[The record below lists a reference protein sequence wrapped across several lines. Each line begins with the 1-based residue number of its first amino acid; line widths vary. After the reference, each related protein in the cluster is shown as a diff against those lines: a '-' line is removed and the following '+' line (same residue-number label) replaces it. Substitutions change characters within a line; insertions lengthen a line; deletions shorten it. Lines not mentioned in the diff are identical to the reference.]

1 MSAAD
6 ILAEIKQKMSDEADI
21 DLREAYKALSSVV
34 KTDVSSASEVLET
47 VKTGLQSQKNDGYSL
62 SEAYK
67 ALSSVVKADV
77 SLAPRVFDTF
87 ETALKSEKN
96 TSSLFGFGSL
106 ITAYESLSSLV
117 EADALLALEV
127 LSAVNTGLRSNK
139 NNRYCLGEAY
149 KALSSVVKA
158 DASLAPEV
166 LETLKIGLP
175 KRDMLFNISDENDSG
190 SLEIAYKVLSDIV
203 KENPSAVPEACDIFS
218 CFLMSKKNNQ
228 DSWESA
234 CEVLS
239 DIVKKSPSAAPEVFE
254 VFETALR
261 EGKYHEYDLGYACGV
276 LSSVVKENPSL
287 VPEVRETM
295 KNILL
300 PDDYNETYHLADT
313 YHALSDIAQEDP
325 LLMPV
330 IFDIYKTALQSE
342 KSNEYTLGNTY
353 GILSGIAPK
362 NPSLASEVLETCRV
376 AVQSEKNDWT
386 TLKSAYRILSEIAG
400 TDISLAPEIF
410 EAFRAAVQSEKNGWA
425 SLQEAYGVLFF
436 IAQANAPLTPEVLDI
451 YKTALQSERNS
462 GTTLKLAYNALSTIV
477 QTDAS
482 LAPEILDV
490 FRIGLQSEKNNEESL
505 EEAYG
510 VLSSIAKSD
519 ASLAPQV
526 AQALL
531 QRGRAG
537 SSEDAFQLL
546 SRCLKYCRP
555 EDIGS
560 VTEEQKQIVQA
571 AWNMRFSTEQERRFA
586 FDHMEIERIAATS
599 FSAQQRCMNVLVGC
613 LGQEKNLPA
622 EATAGYR
629 KDSDNELYKEN
640 ADWLI
645 PASFKAAELFG
656 CYFPAYLKKTQGFF
670 SVHDAVYWLPQGMSK
685 AKNESFARFLQNNVV
700 YADIDGN
707 KKARPLSELNII
719 AKSWKALDPELE
731 KAKYKDILAFCQS
744 RKYADQEIEAFAV
757 EAARWGVQEGDYKNC
772 EKIYQ
777 AGLKVPE
784 PFDSSKEFKFGKY
797 TGRFL
802 PRDDVRVGFFGE
814 YTDCCQH
821 FGGASNSCV
830 VSSVMDPYSQLFV
843 IENEKGSIIGG
854 SWVWENTEGRYRE
867 VCFDNIEAIGE
878 YASNPVVNKIY
889 EQAGRYLAQEAD
901 CRRVTIGLGYQDA
914 DVSSY
919 QKTEA
924 IALPKQYQNKY
935 SDARNQVL
943 LAENP
948 KAAPLDKSAESLRY
962 VRDVCFLDVAAM
974 EDISERCFPEGDKG
988 LQIPDEPS
996 GLVLVDKDKGV
1007 VGYCL
1012 YDKEEKSV
1020 YDMAVLPEYR
1030 KDKNASSGK
1039 LFAETVREIKKLGG
1053 EWTAELR
1060 DKTTMRYMEA
1070 MGQRG
1075 LVEYQVKGVDH
1086 EMSNG
1091 DKVYSVTFKPKVIAK
1106 QAQKVQTPL
1115 SNAAER

>member
-1 MSAAD
+1 MAPQ
-6 ILAEIKQKMSDEADI
+6 ILEVYKNASQSDENDWDSLSELYYGLPLIVKADASLAAQVFEVYKTTLQLDENVGYYHTALYKGLSLI
-21 DLREAYKALSSVV
+21 TEADASLAPQVFEVYKTALQLDMNDCDSLAALYDGLPSIVKADASLAAQVFEVYKTDLQSGKNIRFPLVTLYYGLSSVV
-34 KTDVSSASEVLET
+34 EADASLAAQVLDIY
-47 VKTGLQSQKNDGYSL
+47 KIAAQSYKNYSTSL
-62 SEAYK
+62 SKLYRG
-67 ALSSVVKADV
+67 LSSVVKAD
-77 SLAPRVFDTF
+77 P
-87 ETALKSEKN
+87 
-96 TSSLFGFGSL
+96 
-106 ITAYESLSSLV
+106 
-117 EADALLALEV
+117 
-127 LSAVNTGLRSNK
+127 
-139 NNRYCLGEAY
+139 
-149 KALSSVVKA
+149 
-158 DASLAPEV
+158 
-166 LETLKIGLP
+166 
-175 KRDMLFNISDENDSG
+175 
-190 SLEIAYKVLSDIV
+190 
-203 KENPSAVPEACDIFS
+203 
-218 CFLMSKKNNQ
+218 
-228 DSWESA
+228 
-234 CEVLS
+234 
-239 DIVKKSPSAAPEVFE
+239 
-254 VFETALR
+254 
-261 EGKYHEYDLGYACGV
+261 
-276 LSSVVKENPSL
+276 
-287 VPEVRETM
+287 
-295 KNILL
+295 
-300 PDDYNETYHLADT
+300 
-313 YHALSDIAQEDP
+313 
-325 LLMPV
+325 
-330 IFDIYKTALQSE
+330 
-342 KSNEYTLGNTY
+342 
-353 GILSGIAPK
+353 
-362 NPSLASEVLETCRV
+362 
-376 AVQSEKNDWT
+376 
-386 TLKSAYRILSEIAG
+386 
-400 TDISLAPEIF
+400 
-410 EAFRAAVQSEKNGWA
+410 
-425 SLQEAYGVLFF
+425 
-436 IAQANAPLTPEVLDI
+436 
-451 YKTALQSERNS
+451 
-462 GTTLKLAYNALSTIV
+462 
-477 QTDAS
+477 
-482 LAPEILDV
+482 
-490 FRIGLQSEKNNEESL
+490 
-505 EEAYG
+505 
-510 VLSSIAKSD
+510 
-519 ASLAPQV
+519 SLAPQV
-526 AQALL
+526 VQICLEAPHPF
-531 QRGRAG
+531 
-537 SSEDAFQLL
+537 EKFQLL
-546 SRCLKYCRP
+546 SLCFKHCRP

-586 FDHMEIERIAATS
+586 FDNMEIERIAATS

-629 KDSDNELYKEN
+629 KDSDNELYKDN
-640 ADWLI
+640 ADWLV

-670 SVHDAVYWLPQGMSK
+670 SAHDAVYWLPQGMSK

-707 KKARPLSELNII
+707 KKARPLAELNMI
-719 AKSWKALDPELE
+719 AKSWKALKPDME

-744 RKYADQEIEAFAV
+744 QTYADQEIAKFAV

-821 FGGASNSCV
+821 FGGVGNSCA

-878 YASNPVVNKIY
+878 YASNPIVNKIY

-919 QKTEA
+919 QNTEA
-924 IALPKQYQNKY
+924 IALPKQYKNKY

-962 VRDVCFLDVAAM
+962 VRDACFLDVAAM

-988 LQIPDEPS
+988 LQIPNEPS
-996 GLVLVDKDKGV
+996 GLVLIDKDKGV

-1075 LVEYQVKGVDH
+1075 LVEYQVNGVDH

-1106 QAQKVQTPL
+1106 QAQKVQTPI

>member
-1 MSAAD
+1 MSGEQD
-6 ILAEIKQKMSDEADI
+6 KLNEIKEQIQSD
-21 DLREAYKALSSVV
+21 
-34 KTDVSSASEVLET
+34 
-47 VKTGLQSQKNDGYSL
+47 KNDSYS
-62 SEAYK
+62 
-67 ALSSVVKADV
+67 
-77 SLAPRVFDTF
+77 
-87 ETALKSEKN
+87 
-96 TSSLFGFGSL
+96 
-106 ITAYESLSSLV
+106 
-117 EADALLALEV
+117 
-127 LSAVNTGLRSNK
+127 
-139 NNRYCLGEAY
+139 
-149 KALSSVVKA
+149 
-158 DASLAPEV
+158 
-166 LETLKIGLP
+166 LETLYEKLP
-175 KRDMLFNISDENDSG
+175 SIVRADAPLAPQML
-190 SLEIAYKVLSDIV
+190 
-203 KENPSAVPEACDIFS
+203 
-218 CFLMSKKNNQ
+218 
-228 DSWESA
+228 
-234 CEVLS
+234 EV
-239 DIVKKSPSAAPEVFE
+239 
-254 VFETALR
+254 
-261 EGKYHEYDLGYACGV
+261 
-276 LSSVVKENPSL
+276 
-287 VPEVRETM
+287 
-295 KNILL
+295 
-300 PDDYNETYHLADT
+300 
-313 YHALSDIAQEDP
+313 
-325 LLMPV
+325 
-330 IFDIYKTALQSE
+330 YKTALQSDKNDGRSLE
-342 KSNEYTLGNTY
+342 ALYRGL
-353 GILSGIAPK
+353 LSIIKADT
-362 NPSLASEVLETCRV
+362 SLAPQVLEVYRT
-376 AVQSEKNDWT
+376 ALQSDKNNWYS
-386 TLKSAYRILSEIAG
+386 LRYLYRYLPSIAEA
-400 TDISLAPEIF
+400 DASLAPEIF
-410 EAFRAAVQSEKNGWA
+410 EAFRDAVQSEKNGWA
-425 SLQEAYGVLFF
+425 SLKEAYGVLFF

-451 YKTALQSERNS
+451 YKTALQSDKNNCGS
-462 GTTLKLAYNALSTIV
+462 LKLAYNALSTIV

-482 LAPEILDV
+482 LAPEILNV
-490 FRIGLQSEKNNEESL
+490 FRIGLQSEKNDEESL
-505 EEAYG
+505 KEAYG

-519 ASLAPQV
+519 ASLAPKV

-546 SRCLKYCRP
+546 SHCLKHCLR

-586 FDHMEIERIAATS
+586 FDNMEIERIAATS

-613 LGQEKNLPA
+613 LGQEKDIPP
-622 EATAGYR
+622 EETVGYR
-629 KDSDNELYKEN
+629 KAGDNELYREN

-670 SVHDAVYWLPQGMSK
+670 SAHDAVYWLPQGMSK

-707 KKARPLSELNII
+707 KKARPLAELNII
-719 AKSWKALDPELE
+719 AKSWKALDSELE

-744 RKYADQEIEAFAV
+744 QKYADQEIAKFAV

-821 FGGASNSCV
+821 FGGVGNSCA

-843 IENEKGSIIGG
+843 IENEKGNIIGG
-854 SWVWENTEGRYRE
+854 SWVWENTEDRYRE

-919 QKTEA
+919 PKTEA

-988 LQIPDEPS
+988 LQIPNEPS

-1012 YDKEEKSV
+1012 YDKNERSV

-1075 LVEYQVKGVDH
+1075 LVEYQVNGVDH

>member
-1 MSAAD
+1 MSEWLD
-6 ILAEIKQKMSDEADI
+6 ILNEIKDQIQSGDI
-21 DLREAYKALSSVV
+21 DSDSLSYLYRELSSI
-34 KTDVSSASEVLET
+34 
-47 VKTGLQSQKNDGYSL
+47 
-62 SEAYK
+62 
-67 ALSSVVKADV
+67 VKADV
-77 SLAPRVFDTF
+77 SLAPQVLEVYRTTLQSD
-87 ETALKSEKN
+87 KN
-96 TSSLFGFGSL
+96 DGHSLRYL
-106 ITAYESLSSLV
+106 YEELSSII
-117 EADALLALEV
+117 
-127 LSAVNTGLRSNK
+127 
-139 NNRYCLGEAY
+139 
-149 KALSSVVKA
+149 KA
-158 DASLAPEV
+158 DTSLAPQMLEV
-166 LETLKIGLP
+166 
-175 KRDMLFNISDENDSG
+175 
-190 SLEIAYKVLSDIV
+190 
-203 KENPSAVPEACDIFS
+203 
-218 CFLMSKKNNQ
+218 
-228 DSWESA
+228 
-234 CEVLS
+234 
-239 DIVKKSPSAAPEVFE
+239 
-254 VFETALR
+254 
-261 EGKYHEYDLGYACGV
+261 
-276 LSSVVKENPSL
+276 
-287 VPEVRETM
+287 
-295 KNILL
+295 
-300 PDDYNETYHLADT
+300 
-313 YHALSDIAQEDP
+313 
-325 LLMPV
+325 
-330 IFDIYKTALQSE
+330 YKTALQSD
-342 KSNEYTLGNTY
+342 
-353 GILSGIAPK
+353 
-362 NPSLASEVLETCRV
+362 
-376 AVQSEKNDWT
+376 KNDRDSLK
-386 TLKSAYRILSEIAG
+386 TLYEELSSIIKAD
-400 TDISLAPEIF
+400 TSLAP
-410 EAFRAAVQSEKNGWA
+410 QM
-425 SLQEAYGVLFF
+425 L
-436 IAQANAPLTPEVLDI
+436 EV
-451 YKTALQSERNS
+451 YKTALQSDKNDGRSLE
-462 GTTLKLAYNALSTIV
+462 ALYRYLPSIAEA
-477 QTDAS
+477 DAS
-482 LAPEILDV
+482 LASQVLEV
-490 FRIGLQSEKNNEESL
+490 CRIASQSNKNNWYSL
-505 EEAYG
+505 ETLYSG
-510 VLSSIAKSD
+510 LRSIAEAD

-526 AQALL
+526 LEVYRTALQSDKNDRDSLKTLYKGLRSIAEADTSLAPQVLEVYRTAL
-531 QRGRAG
+531 QSDKNDCYSLETLYKGLRSIAEADVSLAPQIVQMSLEIRD
-537 SSEDAFQLL
+537 SSEDAFQYL

-586 FDHMEIERIAATS
+586 FDNMEIERIAATS

-613 LGQEKNLPA
+613 LGQEKDIPP
-622 EATAGYR
+622 EETAGYR
-629 KDSDNELYKEN
+629 KAGDNELYREN

-656 CYFPAYLKKTQGFF
+656 CYFPAYLKKTQVFF

-707 KKARPLSELNII
+707 KKARPLAELNII
-719 AKSWKALDPELE
+719 AKSWKALDSELE

-744 RKYADQEIEAFAV
+744 QKYADQEIAKFAV

-821 FGGASNSCV
+821 FGGVGNSCA

-843 IENEKGSIIGG
+843 IENEKGNIIGG
-854 SWVWENTEGRYRE
+854 SWVWENTEDRYRE

-919 QKTEA
+919 PKTEA

-988 LQIPDEPS
+988 LQIPNEPS

-1012 YDKEEKSV
+1012 YDKNERSV

-1075 LVEYQVKGVDH
+1075 LVEYQVNGVDH

-1091 DKVYSVTFKPKVIAK
+1091 DKVYSVTFKPKVITK
-1106 QAQKVQTPL
+1106 QAQKVQTPI

>member
-1 MSAAD
+1 MSGEQD
-6 ILAEIKQKMSDEADI
+6 KLNEIKEQIQSDKNDGHSLDSLYRGLLSIIKTDTSLAPQMLEVYKTALQSDKNDGRSLEALYRGLLSIIKADTSLAPQVLEVCKTALQS
-21 DLREAYKALSSVV
+21 DKNDGRSLEALYARLPLITDENASLAPPVLEIYRTASQSDKNEGSSLDSLYRGLLSIANANVPLAPQILEFCKTASQYDKNNSDSLSTLYARLSSIAE
-34 KTDVSSASEVLET
+34 KNASLVPQVFEVYRT
-47 VKTGLQSQKNDGYSL
+47 ALQSDKNDGYSL
-62 SEAYK
+62 ETLYKRLSSIAEKDASLVPQVLDIYKTAAQSDKNDRDSLGSLYKRLPSIAEADTSLMPQVLEVYKNAAQSDKNDRDSLGSLYKRLPSITEADTSLAPQILEVYKNASQSDENDWDSLSELYYGLPLIVKADASLAAQVFEVYK
-67 ALSSVVKADV
+67 TTLQLDENVGYYHTALYKGLSLITEADASLAPQVFEVYKTALQLDMNDCDSLAALYDGLPSIVKADASLAAQVFEVYKTDLQSGKNIRFPLVTLYYGLSSVVEADASLAAQVLDIYKIAAQSYKNYSTSLSKLYRGLSSVVKAD
-77 SLAPRVFDTF
+77 P
-87 ETALKSEKN
+87 
-96 TSSLFGFGSL
+96 
-106 ITAYESLSSLV
+106 
-117 EADALLALEV
+117 
-127 LSAVNTGLRSNK
+127 
-139 NNRYCLGEAY
+139 
-149 KALSSVVKA
+149 
-158 DASLAPEV
+158 
-166 LETLKIGLP
+166 
-175 KRDMLFNISDENDSG
+175 
-190 SLEIAYKVLSDIV
+190 
-203 KENPSAVPEACDIFS
+203 
-218 CFLMSKKNNQ
+218 
-228 DSWESA
+228 
-234 CEVLS
+234 
-239 DIVKKSPSAAPEVFE
+239 
-254 VFETALR
+254 
-261 EGKYHEYDLGYACGV
+261 
-276 LSSVVKENPSL
+276 
-287 VPEVRETM
+287 
-295 KNILL
+295 
-300 PDDYNETYHLADT
+300 
-313 YHALSDIAQEDP
+313 
-325 LLMPV
+325 
-330 IFDIYKTALQSE
+330 
-342 KSNEYTLGNTY
+342 
-353 GILSGIAPK
+353 
-362 NPSLASEVLETCRV
+362 
-376 AVQSEKNDWT
+376 
-386 TLKSAYRILSEIAG
+386 
-400 TDISLAPEIF
+400 
-410 EAFRAAVQSEKNGWA
+410 
-425 SLQEAYGVLFF
+425 
-436 IAQANAPLTPEVLDI
+436 
-451 YKTALQSERNS
+451 
-462 GTTLKLAYNALSTIV
+462 
-477 QTDAS
+477 
-482 LAPEILDV
+482 
-490 FRIGLQSEKNNEESL
+490 
-505 EEAYG
+505 
-510 VLSSIAKSD
+510 
-519 ASLAPQV
+519 SLAPQV
-526 AQALL
+526 VQICLEAPHPF
-531 QRGRAG
+531 
-537 SSEDAFQLL
+537 EKFQLL
-546 SRCLKYCRP
+546 SLCFKHCRP

-586 FDHMEIERIAATS
+586 FDNMEIERIAATS

-629 KDSDNELYKEN
+629 KDSDNELYKDN
-640 ADWLI
+640 ADWLV

-670 SVHDAVYWLPQGMSK
+670 LAHDAVYWLPQGMSK

-707 KKARPLSELNII
+707 KKARPLAELNMI
-719 AKSWKALDPELE
+719 AKSWKALKPDME

-744 RKYADQEIEAFAV
+744 QTYADQEIAKFAV

-821 FGGASNSCV
+821 FGGVGNSCA

-878 YASNPVVNKIY
+878 YASNPIVNKIY

-919 QKTEA
+919 QNTEA
-924 IALPKQYQNKY
+924 IALPKQYKNKY

-962 VRDVCFLDVAAM
+962 VRDACFLDVAAM

-988 LQIPDEPS
+988 LQIPNEPS
-996 GLVLVDKDKGV
+996 GLVLIDKDKGV

-1075 LVEYQVKGVDH
+1075 LVEYQVNGVDH

-1106 QAQKVQTPL
+1106 QAQKVQTPI

>member
-1 MSAAD
+1 MSGEQD
-6 ILAEIKQKMSDEADI
+6 KLNEIKEQIQSDKNDGHSLDSLYRGLLSIIKTDTSLAPQMLEVYKTALQSDKNDGRSLEALYARLPLITDENASLAPPVLEI
-21 DLREAYKALSSVV
+21 YRTASQSDKNEGSSLDSLYRGLLSIANANVPLAPQILEFCKTASQYDKNNSDSLSTLYARLSSIAE
-34 KTDVSSASEVLET
+34 KNASLVPQVFEVYRT
-47 VKTGLQSQKNDGYSL
+47 ALQSDKNDGYSL
-62 SEAYK
+62 ETLYKRLSSIAEKDASLVPQVLDIYKTAAQSDKNDRDSLGSLYKRLPSIAEADTSLMPQVLEVYKNAAQSDKNDRDSLGSLYKRLPSITEADTSLAPQILEVYKNASQSDENDWDSLSELYYGLPLIVKADASLAAQVFEVYK
-67 ALSSVVKADV
+67 TTLQLDENVGYYHTALYKGLSLITEADASLAPQVFEVYKTALQLDMNDCDSLAALYDGLPSIVKADASLAAQVFEVYKTDLQSGKNIRFPLVTLYYGLSSVVEADASLAAQVLDIYKIAAQSYKNYSTSLSKLYRGLSSVVKAD
-77 SLAPRVFDTF
+77 P
-87 ETALKSEKN
+87 
-96 TSSLFGFGSL
+96 
-106 ITAYESLSSLV
+106 
-117 EADALLALEV
+117 
-127 LSAVNTGLRSNK
+127 
-139 NNRYCLGEAY
+139 
-149 KALSSVVKA
+149 
-158 DASLAPEV
+158 
-166 LETLKIGLP
+166 
-175 KRDMLFNISDENDSG
+175 
-190 SLEIAYKVLSDIV
+190 
-203 KENPSAVPEACDIFS
+203 
-218 CFLMSKKNNQ
+218 
-228 DSWESA
+228 
-234 CEVLS
+234 
-239 DIVKKSPSAAPEVFE
+239 
-254 VFETALR
+254 
-261 EGKYHEYDLGYACGV
+261 
-276 LSSVVKENPSL
+276 
-287 VPEVRETM
+287 
-295 KNILL
+295 
-300 PDDYNETYHLADT
+300 
-313 YHALSDIAQEDP
+313 
-325 LLMPV
+325 
-330 IFDIYKTALQSE
+330 
-342 KSNEYTLGNTY
+342 
-353 GILSGIAPK
+353 
-362 NPSLASEVLETCRV
+362 
-376 AVQSEKNDWT
+376 
-386 TLKSAYRILSEIAG
+386 
-400 TDISLAPEIF
+400 
-410 EAFRAAVQSEKNGWA
+410 
-425 SLQEAYGVLFF
+425 
-436 IAQANAPLTPEVLDI
+436 
-451 YKTALQSERNS
+451 
-462 GTTLKLAYNALSTIV
+462 
-477 QTDAS
+477 
-482 LAPEILDV
+482 
-490 FRIGLQSEKNNEESL
+490 
-505 EEAYG
+505 
-510 VLSSIAKSD
+510 
-519 ASLAPQV
+519 SLAPQV
-526 AQALL
+526 VQICLEAPHPF
-531 QRGRAG
+531 
-537 SSEDAFQLL
+537 EKFQLL
-546 SRCLKYCRP
+546 SLCFKHCRP

-586 FDHMEIERIAATS
+586 FDNMEIERIAATS

-629 KDSDNELYKEN
+629 KDSDNELYKDN
-640 ADWLI
+640 ADWLV

-670 SVHDAVYWLPQGMSK
+670 LAHDAVYWLPQGMSK

-707 KKARPLSELNII
+707 KKARPLAELNMI
-719 AKSWKALDPELE
+719 AKSWKALKPDME

-744 RKYADQEIEAFAV
+744 QTYADQEIAKFAV

-821 FGGASNSCV
+821 FGGVGNSCA

-878 YASNPVVNKIY
+878 YASNPIVNKIY

-919 QKTEA
+919 QNTEA
-924 IALPKQYQNKY
+924 IALPKQYKNKY

-962 VRDVCFLDVAAM
+962 VRDACFLDVAAM

-988 LQIPDEPS
+988 LQIPNEPS
-996 GLVLVDKDKGV
+996 GLVLIDKDKGV

-1075 LVEYQVKGVDH
+1075 LVEYQVNGVDH

-1106 QAQKVQTPL
+1106 QAQKVQTPI

>member
-1 MSAAD
+1 MF
-6 ILAEIKQKMSDEADI
+6 
-21 DLREAYKALSSVV
+21 
-34 KTDVSSASEVLET
+34 EVYRT
-47 VKTGLQSQKNDGYSL
+47 ALQSDKNDGYSL
-62 SEAYK
+62 ETLYKRLSSIAEKDASLVPQVLDIYKTAAQSDKNDRDSLGSLYKRLPSIAEADTSLMPQVLEVYKNAAQSDKNDRDSLGSLYKRLPSITEADTSLAPQILEVYKNASQSDENDWDSLSELYYGLPLIVKADASLAAQVFEVYK
-67 ALSSVVKADV
+67 TTLQLDENVGYYHTALYKGLSLITEADASLAPQVFEVYKTALQLDMNDCDSLAALYDGLPSIVKADASLAAQVFEVYKTDLQSGKNIRFPLVTLYYGLSSVVEADASLAAQVLDIYKIAAQSYKNYSTSLSKLYRGLSSVVKAD
-77 SLAPRVFDTF
+77 P
-87 ETALKSEKN
+87 
-96 TSSLFGFGSL
+96 
-106 ITAYESLSSLV
+106 
-117 EADALLALEV
+117 
-127 LSAVNTGLRSNK
+127 
-139 NNRYCLGEAY
+139 
-149 KALSSVVKA
+149 
-158 DASLAPEV
+158 
-166 LETLKIGLP
+166 
-175 KRDMLFNISDENDSG
+175 
-190 SLEIAYKVLSDIV
+190 
-203 KENPSAVPEACDIFS
+203 
-218 CFLMSKKNNQ
+218 
-228 DSWESA
+228 
-234 CEVLS
+234 
-239 DIVKKSPSAAPEVFE
+239 
-254 VFETALR
+254 
-261 EGKYHEYDLGYACGV
+261 
-276 LSSVVKENPSL
+276 
-287 VPEVRETM
+287 
-295 KNILL
+295 
-300 PDDYNETYHLADT
+300 
-313 YHALSDIAQEDP
+313 
-325 LLMPV
+325 
-330 IFDIYKTALQSE
+330 
-342 KSNEYTLGNTY
+342 
-353 GILSGIAPK
+353 
-362 NPSLASEVLETCRV
+362 
-376 AVQSEKNDWT
+376 
-386 TLKSAYRILSEIAG
+386 
-400 TDISLAPEIF
+400 
-410 EAFRAAVQSEKNGWA
+410 
-425 SLQEAYGVLFF
+425 
-436 IAQANAPLTPEVLDI
+436 
-451 YKTALQSERNS
+451 
-462 GTTLKLAYNALSTIV
+462 
-477 QTDAS
+477 
-482 LAPEILDV
+482 
-490 FRIGLQSEKNNEESL
+490 
-505 EEAYG
+505 
-510 VLSSIAKSD
+510 
-519 ASLAPQV
+519 SLAPQV
-526 AQALL
+526 VQICLEAPHPF
-531 QRGRAG
+531 
-537 SSEDAFQLL
+537 EKFQLL
-546 SRCLKYCRP
+546 SLCFKHCRP

-586 FDHMEIERIAATS
+586 FDNMEIERIAATS

-629 KDSDNELYKEN
+629 KDSDNELYKDN
-640 ADWLI
+640 ADWLV

-670 SVHDAVYWLPQGMSK
+670 LAHDAVYWLPQGMSK

-707 KKARPLSELNII
+707 KKARPLAELNMI
-719 AKSWKALDPELE
+719 AKSWKALKPDME

-744 RKYADQEIEAFAV
+744 QTYADQEIAKFAV

-821 FGGASNSCV
+821 FGGVGNSCA

-878 YASNPVVNKIY
+878 YASNPIVNKIY

-919 QKTEA
+919 QNTEA
-924 IALPKQYQNKY
+924 IALPKQYKNKY

-962 VRDVCFLDVAAM
+962 VRDACFLDVAAM

-988 LQIPDEPS
+988 LQIPNEPS
-996 GLVLVDKDKGV
+996 GLVLIDKDKGV

-1075 LVEYQVKGVDH
+1075 LVEYQVNGVDH

-1106 QAQKVQTPL
+1106 QAQKVQTPI